1 MKKFHAR
8 EKSFFPVLLTIFLY
22 IFGYVNAWGSSGD
35 IVFMYNGSSIGS
47 TSSYGAKSG
56 NYTDNGITMNV
67 LASFGYNNSPTAFWL
82 GSNKENSNIKRTT
95 LASYPPIASSLN
107 LLRTKEG
114 IAALVF
120 ERNLTNIGKV
130 TYTHNEGQP
139 NVRIALVYSK
149 DSGGSY
155 VQLGEWEDLGTS
167 KGSMVSFE
175 FPTIPSAQYAIVID
189 SKASDSEGFV
199 QSRVPVVTFYEGSSD
214 VDYIIT
220 PIWNESLGEVEVRGN
235 IIVLKPDAC
244 SEYGNPACEII
255 SGTATVNQDGDLFV
269 ADASEDFTI
278 QINFVPKLLHQV
290 TLSTGSVITQ
300 ENCLAAIDLPVM
312 ELLEDYV
319 QAGWRFSGWSEE
331 EAAGNPSNIT
341 LILAGKETYMP
352 QQDVIL
358 YAVYEK
364 TERIDINYNLVAGIS
379 QLEDGTYLLG
389 SLIDKVY
396 HFFNGSV
403 TSSIGGTVSSNSNSK
418 RFETIPNGAI
428 ELTLESTSEENQYAF
443 RLGSD
448 YLGSSKP
455 GSGGLELG
463 SVNTSPWILSFSGSS
478 LNSMRYSVSGKNA
491 YLRGY
496 KDSNGIVSLRPYAQS
511 TSTTTDPVV
520 LFKKI
525 LTPVVFYSSNP
536 DCSVSRN
543 ITWKGLVN
551 DDWSLDANWAPVHV
565 PTRENDV
572 VISAEAPCFPVL
584 KDDGSIYECNN
595 ITFEMG
601 GQIGRVDLLNYNKA
615 HVQLNFGVT
624 GMTDRWHMLSMPIQN
639 VLTGDLAFGGAPSV
653 FLRKFD
659 ANISDDGSWMKGNWS
674 NYKTSNIESF
684 GLAEGFILWVNGKEY
699 NDTNLAAVS
708 NVLELPCFEN
718 TDESGI
724 NIANP
729 YHHYDAI
736 EQKSTF
742 NLFNSEGEV
751 VGQEISC
758 TRDIVNDYRFIYE
771 KQGVSGNIIVPIAFG
786 NTGLALV
793 GNPYMSSLDFNTFYT
808 DNFDALTGSYQIWT
822 GTGFSVYTKGIGYS
836 GNVQLNQYIAPMQS
850 FIVEKNEMNN
860 SSSLVFNAANVSVV
874 SPSTSDSKLRAF
886 ENSIDK
892 LDIIASNG
900 SNSILTFIANREDGS
915 VEFGN
920 KDSRKLL
927 LGISNAPEIYTIKGS
942 PNGEIG
948 VGANII
954 NTNDITIPM
963 GLATKHLGNIT
974 LTFRGMDN
982 YNANITFI
990 DKKIGMSENITGK
1003 AVYEYSFDYISPQKE
1018 NVVIANEERFAI
1030 QFTPIV
1036 SAGLDNGMDVQ
1047 IQSYSKNNAIFL
1059 SSNLLNL
1066 IKQVMVYNAQ
1076 GVLVYVDENVDSPN
1090 CTIYSS
1096 TIPDFCIIK
1105 LITENGTKNIKILKK

>member
-1 MKKFHAR
+1 MKKFQQ
-8 EKSFFPVLLTIFLY
+8 KTKLLFSVLLTIAFLS
-22 IFGYVNAWGSSGD
+22 GAVNAKSATDDVIFRYDGSP
-35 IVFMYNGSSIGS
+35 IGLNP
-47 TSSYGAKSG
+47 SYGPKSG
-56 NYTDNGITMNV
+56 SYTNNGITMT
-67 LASFGYNNSPTAFWL
+67 LSASLGYNGSISEFWL
-82 GSNKENSNIKRTT
+82 GSNDNSSHITNST
-95 LASYPPIASSLN
+95 LSSYPSIASAVGLQIKKQKVAT
-107 LLRTKEG
+107 LIFEKELINVG
-114 IAALVF
+114 
-120 ERNLTNIGKV
+120 RV
-130 TYTHNEGQP
+130 TYSHASCQP
-139 NVRIALVYSK
+139 NTRIALVYSV
-149 DSGGSY
+149 DNGASYMQLGSWQDLSVGSGGI
-155 VQLGEWEDLGTS
+155 
-167 KGSMVSFE
+167 VSFE
-175 FPTIPSAQYAIVID
+175 FPTIPLAQYAIVVD
-189 SKASDSEGFV
+189 RKTNGSKDYV
-199 QSRVPVVTFYEGSSD
+199 QNKAPMVTFYEGD
-214 VDYIIT
+214 TNIDYVIS
-220 PIWNESLGEVEVRGN
+220 PIWDESFGNVELRGCVL
-235 IIVLKPDAC
+235 IVTSNDC
-244 SEYGNPACEII
+244 VEYGIPAYEIT
-255 SGTATVNQDGDLFV
+255 SGTAIVTKKENLFV
-269 ADASEDFTI
+269 VDAQEDCTV
-278 QINFVPKLLHQV
+278 QINFSTIPSRRVILDTGGVLIQDNC
-290 TLSTGSVITQ
+290 LSALDLPEVMLS
-300 ENCLAAIDLPVM
+300 ENCIN
-312 ELLEDYV
+312 E
-319 QAGWRFSGWSEE
+319 GWKFAGWSEQKVDN
-331 EAAGNPSNIT
+331 GISDIV
-341 LILAGKETYMP
+341 LIPAGKETYVP
-352 QQDVIL
+352 QKDVTL
-358 YAVYEK
+358 YAVYKK
-364 TERIDINYNLVAGIS
+364 TEKVELSYNLVTDIN
-379 QLEDGTYLLG
+379 QLEDASYLLG
-389 SLIDKVY
+389 TLVNDVY
-396 HFFNGSV
+396 YFFDGSISSGNGGAISAM
-403 TSSIGGTVSSNSNSK
+403 GNSEK
-418 RFETIPNGAI
+418 FETIPVGAV
-428 ELTLESTSEENQYAF
+428 ELTLVSTSKENQYAF
-443 RLGSD
+443 KIGSNYLESTVSGNIRLSAT
-448 YLGSSKP
+448 
-455 GSGGLELG
+455 
-463 SVNTSPWILSFSGSS
+463 NTTPWILSFSGNS
-478 LNSMRYSVSGKNA
+478 LSPVRSSVSDKTI
-491 YLRGY
+491 YLRGF
-496 KDSNGIVSLRPYAQS
+496 RAS
-511 TSTTTDPVV
+511 TSAGTVTFRTYASAANMPVV
-520 LFKKI
+520 LFKKT
-525 LTPVVFYSSNP
+525 LTPIISYTSNS
-536 DCSVSRN
+536 DCSVTSDVV
-543 ITWKGLVN
+543 WSGSFS
-551 DDWSLDANWAPVHV
+551 DDWNLDMNWTPVCIPTCETNIIIPANAAYFL
-565 PTRENDV
+565 T
-572 VISAEAPCFPVL
+572 L

-836 GNVQLNQYIAPMQS
+836 GSVELNQYIAPMQS
-850 FIVEKNEMNN
+850 FIIEKNEMNN

-927 LGISNAPEIYTIKGS
+927 LGISNTPEIYTIKGS

-990 DKKIGMSENITGK
+990 DKKIGMSEDITGE
-1003 AVYEYSFDYISPQKE
+1003 AVYEYSFDYIPPQKE

-1059 SSNLLNL
+1059 SSNLSNL